1 MVIVKVIRSAEGDND
16 LVANEV
22 RSLLNEHGVLTLNFL
37 GSPGSGKTSLIDAT
51 LARMANEFRFGA
63 IFGDLYT
70 SRDAESIER
79 LGVPVVQ
86 INTEGASH
94 LGAHMINESLT
105 EFDLDVLDCIFIE
118 NIGNLVC
125 PGNYDLGEDYRIVLH
140 STAEGSDIV
149 DKYPRMFRQAS
160 VNIITK
166 TDLLEHV
173 DFGVHDVSSKLRID
187 NPDAPVFEV
196 SAKSGSGIEEWCRW
210 LRENLT
216 QAGTSGH

>member
-16 LVANEV
+16 LAANEV
-22 RSLLNEHGVLTLNFL
+22 RSHLSGHGVLTLNFL
-37 GSPGSGKTSLIDAT
+37 GGPGCGKTSLLNAT
-51 LARMANEFRFGA
+51 LARMRNEFRFGA

-70 SRDAESIER
+70 SRDAERIAG

-94 LGAHMINESLT
+94 LGAHMIKESLA
-105 EFDLDVLDCIFIE
+105 EFDLDVLDCLFIE
-118 NIGNLVC
+118 NVGNLIC
-125 PGNYDLGEDYRIVLH
+125 PGNYDLGEDYRVVLL
-140 STAEGSDIV
+140 STAEGSDTV

-173 DFGVHDVSSKLRID
+173 AFNVHDVTSKLQVE
-187 NPDAPVFEV
+187 NPDAPVFEM
-196 SAKSGSGIEEWCRW
+196 SAKSGSGVEDWCRW

-216 QAGTSGH
+216 QAGMSGH